1 MNIFLFKNRKI
12 ILVLGIL
19 LLLCG
24 SIIGILKWGIEPEKT
39 IAGFLCGLG
48 LGVIIISFAQKTDH
62 INTAKI

>member
-1 MNIFLFKNRKI
+1 
-12 ILVLGIL
+12 LVLGIL

-24 SIIGILKWGIEPEKT
+24 SIIGILKWGIEPEET